1 MTNRWIRC
9 GLSCLAF
16 LWMAPGVEAALW
28 QKATYSESQTF
39 GGLHPVQVQS
49 GHLFAQAAPVGLE
62 AQAIGNQSDE
72 TGSRSEQ
79 SARLNRNL
87 LTGAVT
93 ILTLFV
99 AFRLLLVWQIARNR
113 KKLAIG
119 MLEGES

>member
-1 MTNRWIRC
+1 MPNRWIRY

-49 GHLFAQAAPVGLE
+49 GHLFAQATPVDLE
-62 AQAIGNQSDE
+62 AKAIENQSE
-72 TGSRSEQ
+72 EIGSRSDQ

-87 LTGAVT
+87 LTGAIT

-113 KKLAIG
+113 KKLAQDI
-119 MLEGES
+119 LEGEA